1 MQKLEQAYEAV
12 KLLEELGLPIGQEQL
27 AALNRL
33 ETDYLNETV
42 IPKLREDLEALLS
55 PLHNPFQ
62 FEVAFTPGGELQ
74 VRTLRAENNMV
85 GEEEPNAPRRQ
96 KKHIIRVT
104 FPDGTVSCHR
114 TVMNTL
120 VDTVR
125 YAGCDKVADLRIP
138 MRGTYL
144 LARELSS
151 NDLTASYQR
160 EIAPGY
166 FLMVNSNTI
175 DKAEQIRIISAKLG
189 LHLKVEMVNLNTGEI
204 E

>member
-12 KLLEELGLPIGQEQL
+12 KMLEELGLPIGQEQL
-27 AALNRL
+27 EALNRL

-42 IPKLREDLEALLS
+42 IPKLRQNLKSLLT

-62 FEVAFTPGGELQ
+62 FEVTFTPGEDLQ
-74 VRTLRAENNMV
+74 LRTLRTEGGMA

-114 TVMNTL
+114 TVLNTL
-120 VDTVR
+120 ADAVR
-125 YAGCDKVADLRIP
+125 YAGYDNVAELRIP

-144 LARELSS
+144 LARELSG

-166 FLMVNSNTI
+166 FLMTNSNTN
-175 DKAEQIRIISAKLG
+175 DKAKQIRLISSRLG
-189 LHLKVEMVNLNTGEI
+189 LHFKVEMVNISTREA
-204 E
+204 